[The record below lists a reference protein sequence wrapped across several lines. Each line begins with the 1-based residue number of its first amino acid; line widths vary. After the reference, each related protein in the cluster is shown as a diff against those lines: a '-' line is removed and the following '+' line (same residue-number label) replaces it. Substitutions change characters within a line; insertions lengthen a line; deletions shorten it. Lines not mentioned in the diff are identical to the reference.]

1 MANLET
7 ESNESQ
13 MHLDAMLYLLDDPA
27 LNRVAFEARLA
38 NDSQLAEILS
48 ETVSV
53 FQSLQ
58 SVEFESEKQVVVQVA
73 HASVSSYRKWQS
85 ILVIAASL
93 LIFGFIG
100 WQSIQSIRNHS
111 SKIALNN
118 VVWAWGE
125 LQTDNSDSQ
134 LSRDIGESD
143 FENTIAMLEPSSD
156 IDVPEWLVLATAAN
170 VEGIVDQEDG
180 KAFIQ

>member
-1 MANLET
+1 MTNLET

-13 MHLDAMLYLLDDPA
+13 LHLDAMLYLLDDPA
-27 LNRVAFEARLA
+27 LDRVAFEARLA
-38 NDSQLAEILS
+38 DDTQLAEILA
-48 ETVSV
+48 EAVTV

-58 SVEFESEKQVVVQVA
+58 TVDFVPENQVVARTA
-73 HASVSSYRKWQS
+73 HASVYSYRKWQS
-85 ILVIAASL
+85 IAVIAASL
-93 LIFGFIG
+93 LILGFIG
-100 WQSIQSIRNHS
+100 WQTIHSMRSQS
-111 SKIALNN
+111 KEIALNS

-143 FENTIAMLEPSSD
+143 FENTIVMLEPSSD

-170 VEGIVDQEDG
+170 VEGIVDLEDG

>member
-1 MANLET
+1 MQNLET

-27 LNRVAFEARLA
+27 LNRDAFEARLA
-38 NDSQLAEILS
+38 NDTQLAEILA
-48 ETVSV
+48 EAVSV

-58 SVEFESEKQVVVQVA
+58 TVEFELENQVMA
-73 HASVSSYRKWQS
+73 RTACASVYSYRKWQS
-85 ILVIAASL
+85 MPVIAASL
-93 LIFGFIG
+93 LIIGFIG
-100 WQSIQSIRNHS
+100 WQSIQSIRSHS
-111 SKIALNN
+111 KEVALNS

-134 LSRDIGESD
+134 LSRDFGDSD
-143 FENTIAMLEPSSD
+143 FENNLAMLEPTGDSD
-156 IDVPEWLVLATAAN
+156 IPEWLVLATAAN
-170 VEGIVDQEDG
+170 VEGIVDLEDG

>member
-1 MANLET
+1 
-7 ESNESQ
+7 
-13 MHLDAMLYLLDDPA
+13 MHLEAMLYLLDDPV
-27 LNRVAFEARLA
+27 LDREAFEARLA
-38 NDSQLAEILS
+38 NDTQLAEILAKAV
-48 ETVSV
+48 TV

-58 SVEFESEKQVVVQVA
+58 TVEFESEKQVMARTA
-73 HASVSSYRKWQS
+73 HASVYSYRKWQS

-93 LIFGFIG
+93 LIFGFIS

-143 FENTIAMLEPSSD
+143 FENTITMLEPSSD

-170 VEGIVDQEDG
+170 LESLADPEDG
-180 KAFIQ
+180 KALIQ